1 MQLKASRTMACWMRL
16 ARKPG
21 TSRATRIG
29 TRPRLAMISASRS
42 QVASSVCSPFTTSTP
57 GTRCAGRKKCRFAM
71 RAWVAQPSA
80 MSVMRK
86 PEALLAIGTPAG
98 TSRSSSAKTARFIS
112 SRSGTASITTSAS
125 AKPTS
130 SSEATRSSA
139 STRRAAPPSCASD
152 SVTRSSRAGQAGA
165 VGLHRRHPPA
175 AGQEDGGDVA
185 AHQPEAD
192 DGGVA
197 RCAGARWSWRGV
209 PRVVSAPKLQ
219 RIASV

>member
-1 MQLKASRTMACWMRL
+1 
-16 ARKPG
+16 
-21 TSRATRIG
+21 
-29 TRPRLAMISASRS
+29 MISASRS

-71 RAWVAQPSA
+71 RACVAQPAA

-112 SRSGTASITTSAS
+112 SFSGTASITASAS

-139 STRRAAPPSCASD
+139 STRRAAPPSCDSD
-152 SVTRSSRAGQAGA
+152 SVTRSSRAGQAARSGSTA
-165 VGLHRRHPPA
+165 VTRQPPA
-175 AGQEDGGDVA
+175 RKMA
-185 AHQPEAD
+185 AMSQPISPKPMMAAWPGA
-192 DGGVA
+192 GGVVM
-197 RCAGARWSWRGV
+197 AGRSSGF
-209 PRVVSAPKLQ
+209 PAPKLQ
-219 RIASV
+219 RFARGSERGTAADRGRAPARGRP